1 MNEHESMA
9 VWFSKASK
17 QPSVRVAEENRNH
30 VQESRAK
37 ASLEQSFFPI
47 SFLAG
52 ANYMG
57 STFLSSLFFLTVE
70 TAHQELYCCYC
81 FMKGLSI

>member
-1 MNEHESMA
+1 
-9 VWFSKASK
+9 
-17 QPSVRVAEENRNH
+17 VAEENRNH

-57 STFLSSLFFLTVE
+57 STFLSSLFFNCRNGSPRTLLLLLLHERIKHITLCLKQPL
-70 TAHQELYCCYC
+70 ARLGC
-81 FMKGLSI
+81 